1 MNPTRTRLQ
10 VAATYGVY
18 YGLAVVVSMM
28 TFYLL
33 NIDVRSKLPSIVNYL
48 LMVLFIVVGVKSHR
62 DQDLNGNISYGGA
75 LATGTLISAA
85 GGFIVGGFSIILF
98 SFIDPEMTNRIL
110 DASREQLLEQGQS
123 EEQVEMALQMARKFM
138 SPAWLFVFGILG
150 NALLGL
156 FFSLFTSIFLK
167 KEANPFQSDNI

>member
-1 MNPTRTRLQ
+1 MQ
-10 VAATYGVY
+10 VAAVYGVY

-33 NIDVRSKLPSIVNYL
+33 DIDVKSKVPSIINYL
-48 LMVLFIVVGVKSHR
+48 LMVLFIVIGVKSHR

-75 LATGTLISAA
+75 LGTGTLIGAA

-98 SFIDPEMTNRIL
+98 SFIDPDMTNRIL
-110 DASREQLLEQGQS
+110 ETSREQLLEQGQS

-138 SPAWLFVFGILG
+138 SPAWLFVFGIIG

-156 FFSLFTSIFLK
+156 FFSLFTSLFLK
-167 KEANPFQSDNI
+167 KDSGPFQSDNI